1 MRRGAHAAAP
11 TMAAS
16 DHALTTLPQDH
27 IIRPMNYSDTKLSTI
42 RTEDTDDETLV
53 EAGVRLLPVIG
64 RALYSAI
71 TEIGRTHGLTP
82 AQVKVLLHL
91 GTHRQMTIGEIA
103 AVLDCSMPAAS
114 ELVDRLVDAGHL
126 TRATDPTDRRR
137 VLIRATP
144 ESARISAQLRAL
156 REAQIRRALGHLAP
170 EDRPLFISSLEAL
183 VAGLIPEVDDTEPRH
198 PTPNALTPQGTG

>member
-1 MRRGAHAAAP
+1 
-11 TMAAS
+11 
-16 DHALTTLPQDH
+16 
-27 IIRPMNYSDTKLSTI
+27 MNYSEPKLSSL
-42 RTEDTDDETLV
+42 RTDDPDDESLV

-126 TRATDPTDRRR
+126 TRATDPDDRRR
-137 VLIRATP
+137 VIVRATP
-144 ESARISAQLRAL
+144 ESSRISVQLRAL
-156 REAQIRRALGHLAP
+156 REAQIRRALGCLAP
-170 EDRPLFISSLEAL
+170 EDRPLFISALEAL
-183 VAGLIPEVDDTEPRH
+183 VAGLIPEVDEAEPRR
-198 PTPNALTPQGTG
+198 PAPNALTPRGTG